1 MGPIKSLEWN
11 LEEVG
16 LYHLILMFFFIS
28 PFPGTNSL
36 CHSQSDFTGFIAVHA
51 SLFHLDSPFETSS
64 IEDFIHLT
72 LC

>member
-1 MGPIKSLEWN
+1 MGRIKSLGWN
-11 LEEVG
+11 VQEVG
-16 LYHLILMFFFIS
+16 FYHLILIFFFIS

-36 CHSQSDFTGFIAVHA
+36 CHSQSDFKAVRA
-51 SLFHLDSPFETSS
+51 SLFHLESPFETSS